1 MALALVAEADRSRE
15 VGRTDVIGKTFYLED
30 ASCICLVVGVGEVC
44 TTHNFFIGVVLY
56 KYYDAQ
62 LLLIGVIFDGPI
74 RLVGVRLALKE
85 LSGEGSA
92 LSVGENLTCAE
103 IEILLAVAGGRRPVD
118 FFFDGHDEEV
128 HLFVVDLFEGR
139 KVDTDGEFV
148 VFDVD

>member
-15 VGRTDVIGKTFYLED
+15 VGRTDVVGKTFYFED

-62 LLLIGVIFDGPI
+62 LLLIGVIFDGPVDLI
-74 RLVGVRLALKE
+74 RVRLALKE

-103 IEILLAVAGGRRPVD
+103 IEVLLAVEGGRRPVD

-128 HLFVVDLFEGR
+128 HLFVVDLFESR
-139 KVDTDGEFV
+139 KIDFHAQLV
-148 VFDVD
+148 VLDVD